1 MDKSVSSSDL
11 PFQSADCREHS
22 AYLILNMTNNTKNNT
37 NKQQQHPAQTKR
49 KGPPT
54 HDSGS
59 PAKQQ
64 VGSIFTENTT
74 INFVLSEGVAEEEA
88 DDVHAGTGIEAI
100 EQIHE
105 ALLLLNTHAP
115 AVDAMKENNK
125 GFGNAAG
132 PLASDPSFP
141 NPNPSDT
148 IGDLSPPGAQASV
161 SKAFRKLRDDFL
173 LKKDGRG
180 DVAAV

>member
-54 HDSGS
+54 HDSGP

-88 DDVHAGTGIEAI
+88 DDVRAGTGIEAI
-100 EQIHE
+100 EQMHE
-105 ALLLLNTHAP
+105 ALLLLNTRQFTEACAAANRENIFSKP
-115 AVDAMKENNK
+115 LPFVRDAN
-125 GFGNAAG
+125 FYVR
-132 PLASDPSFP
+132 
-141 NPNPSDT
+141 
-148 IGDLSPPGAQASV
+148 LSN
-161 SKAFRKLRDDFL
+161 
-173 LKKDGRG
+173 
-180 DVAAV
+180 